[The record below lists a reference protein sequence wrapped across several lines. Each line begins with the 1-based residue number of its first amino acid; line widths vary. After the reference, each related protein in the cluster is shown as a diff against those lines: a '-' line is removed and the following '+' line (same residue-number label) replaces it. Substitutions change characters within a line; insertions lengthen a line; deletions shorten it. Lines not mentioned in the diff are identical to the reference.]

1 MTPDLSSNLRDYAK
15 LNVCVQRFNFN
26 YTACVKRAITVLNVS
41 SKLFFSHP
49 GYLFS
54 FFRGFFTET

>member
-1 MTPDLSSNLRDYAK
+1 MTPDLSSNLRDYDK

-41 SKLFFSHP
+41 SKLFFQSS
-49 GYLFS
+49 GVSVQLLQRLFY
-54 FFRGFFTET
+54 